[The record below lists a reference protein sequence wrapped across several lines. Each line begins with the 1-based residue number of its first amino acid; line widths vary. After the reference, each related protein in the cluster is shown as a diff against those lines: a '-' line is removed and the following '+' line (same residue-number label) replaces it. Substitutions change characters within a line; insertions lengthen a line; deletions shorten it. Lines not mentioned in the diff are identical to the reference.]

1 MSGFA
6 DRTPRSRELYERACR
21 VLPSGVSYGI
31 RALPPYPFFV
41 EEAQGVRLRD
51 VDGNE
56 YTDYW
61 VGHGALILGH
71 SPRRVMD
78 AVKKQLPN
86 GTHIGFSHE
95 LEIELAERIVEN
107 VPSAEMV
114 RYCASG
120 TEANMYGTR
129 LARGYTG
136 RMKMLKIEGGWH
148 GGYDSLH
155 KAVSYPFNRSE
166 SAGLNPKATEDT
178 DAVPYNDLEAARKRL
193 RTGEYACIILEP
205 VMGAAGFL
213 TPEPGYLQG
222 LREACDETGTLLV
235 FDEVV
240 TGFRLA
246 PGGAQELYGVKPDLT
261 ILGKIIGGGFPIGA
275 FCGPEEIMER
285 IDQRKYPRAEE
296 RVAHGG
302 TFTGNPISM
311 VAGCATL
318 DLLRDGKVYIGIDK
332 LGRRMRDGL
341 EDVFG
346 RGRLPATVTG
356 VGSTFAIHF
365 QAKIPRNAA
374 DTARNDAAATRAYF
388 SHMLDRGIVY
398 LSPNVSHCWISSPH
412 TEENIDAYLS
422 ATEEFVKG
430 YRP

>member
-1 MSGFA
+1 
-6 DRTPRSRELYERACR
+6 
-21 VLPSGVSYGI
+21 VSYGL

-41 EEAQGVRLRD
+41 EEARGVKLRD

-71 SPRRVMD
+71 SPKRVID

-95 LEIELAERIVEN
+95 LEIELAERIVKN

-114 RYCASG
+114 RCCVSG

-129 LARGYTG
+129 IARAHVG
-136 RMKMLKIEGGWH
+136 RMKMLKIVGGWH
-148 GGYDSLH
+148 GGYDSLQ
-155 KAVSYPFNRSE
+155 KAVSYPYTRSE
-166 SAGLNPKATEDT
+166 SAGLNPKTTEDT
-178 DAVPYNDLEAARKRL
+178 DAVQFNDLEAARKKLKTR
-193 RTGEYACIILEP
+193 EYACIILEP
-205 VMGAAGFL
+205 VMGAAGFI

-222 LREACDETGTLLV
+222 LREICDDTSSLLV

-275 FCGPEEIMER
+275 FCGPAEIMER
-285 IDQRKYPRAEE
+285 IDQRKYPKMEE

-302 TFTGNPISM
+302 TFTGNPVSM
-311 VAGCATL
+311 LAGCITL
-318 DLLRDGKVYIGIDK
+318 DLLKDGKIYISIDK

-341 EDVFG
+341 EDVFA
-346 RGRLPATVTG
+346 RGKLPATVTG
-356 VGSTFAIHF
+356 VGSIFAIHF
-365 QAKIPRNAA
+365 QAKIPRNAG
-374 DTARNDAAATRAYF
+374 DTARNDTTITRAYF
-388 SHMLDRGIVY
+388 AYMLDRSIVY
-398 LSPNVSHCWISSPH
+398 LSPNLNHCFISSPH
-412 TEENIDAYLS
+412 TMEDIDAYLS
-422 ATEEFVKG
+422 ATEVFVRQYKA
-430 YRP
+430 

>member
-1 MSGFA
+1 LSGFVGK
-6 DRTPRSRELYERACR
+6 TPRSKELYERACR

-41 EEAQGVRLRD
+41 EDAQGVKLRD

-71 SPRRVMD
+71 SPKKVMD
-78 AVKKQLPN
+78 AVKKQLPH
-86 GTHIGFSHE
+86 GTHLGFSHE
-95 LEIELAERIVEN
+95 LEIELAERIVES

-166 SAGLNPKATEDT
+166 SAGLNPKTTEDT
-178 DAVPYNDLEAARKRL
+178 DAVPYNDLEAAKKRL
-193 RTGEYACIILEP
+193 KSKEYACMILEP
-205 VMGAAGFL
+205 VMGAAGFI

-222 LREACDETGTLLV
+222 LREVCDETGTLLI

-246 PGGAQELYGVKPDLT
+246 PGGAQELYGVQPDMT

-275 FCGPEEIMER
+275 FCASAEIMER
-285 IDQRKYPRAEE
+285 IDQRKYPKAEE

-302 TFTGNPISM
+302 TFTGNPVSM
-311 VAGCATL
+311 IAGCTTL
-318 DLLRDGKVYIGIDK
+318 DLLRDGKVYIDIDR
-332 LGRRMRDGL
+332 LGKRMRSGL
-341 EDVFG
+341 EEIFAKG
-346 RGRLPATVTG
+346 KLPATLTG

-365 QAKIPRNAA
+365 QSKIPRNAG
-374 DTARNDAAATRAYF
+374 DTARNDAAATKAYF
-388 SHMLDRGIVY
+388 THMLDRCIIY
-398 LSPNVSHCWISSPH
+398 LSPNVSHCWISNPH
-412 TEENIDAYLS
+412 TKEDIDAYLA
-422 ATEEFVKG
+422 ATEDFVRHYK
-430 YRP
+430 P

>member
-1 MSGFA
+1 MFVGK
-6 DRTPRSRELYERACR
+6 TPRSKELYDRACK
-21 VLPSGVSYGI
+21 VLPAGVSYGI
-31 RALPPYPFFV
+31 RALPPYPFYV
-41 EEAQGVRLRD
+41 KEAQGVKLQD
-51 VDGNE
+51 VDGIE

-71 SPRRVMD
+71 SPKRVMD
-78 AVKKQLPN
+78 AVKKQLPY

-95 LEIELAERIVEN
+95 NEIELAERIVKS

-136 RMKMLKIEGGWH
+136 RMRMLKIEGGWH

-155 KAVSYPFNRSE
+155 KAVSYPFNKAE
-166 SAGLNPKATEDT
+166 SAGLNPKTTEDT
-178 DAVPYNDLEAARKRL
+178 DAVTYNDLEAARKKLKTRD
-193 RTGEYACIILEP
+193 YACMILEP

-213 TPEPGYLQG
+213 TPQSGYLQG
-222 LREACDETGTLLV
+222 LREICDETETLLV

-246 PGGAQELYGVKPDLT
+246 PGGAQELYGVKPDMT

-275 FCGPEEIMER
+275 FCASEKIMER
-285 IDQRKYPRAEE
+285 IDQKKYPKAEE

-318 DLLRDGKVYIGIDK
+318 DLLKDGKVYIDIDR
-332 LGRRMRDGL
+332 LGKRMREGL
-341 EDVFG
+341 DDVFE
-346 RGRLPATVTG
+346 RGKVPATVTG

-365 QAKIPRNAA
+365 QAKIPRNAG
-374 DTARNDAAATRAYF
+374 DTAKNDMLATRAYF
-388 SHMLDRGIVY
+388 AHMLDRGIIY
-398 LSPNVSHCWISSPH
+398 LSPTVSHCWISSPH
-412 TEENIDAYLS
+412 TKEDIDVYVT
-422 ATEEFVKG
+422 ATEDFVRSYK
-430 YRP
+430 P